1 MTDDE
6 PKLRTRGLTW
16 QELPVGTKFTTS
28 TRTITEADLLTL
40 VTWAG
45 ITEPLFTD
53 ARHGAA
59 LGYTGRLVPGVLTYC
74 VAEGLVVQ
82 TGAFHGTGMAF
93 LGAELTQKAPV
104 YVGDTLHAVVEI
116 TASRASSTPGR
127 GVVSSTVSVR
137 NERDEVVLVY
147 TPVRLV
153 RGSDPEGAA

>member
-1 MTDDE
+1 VPDNE
-6 PKLRTRGLTW
+6 PEVLVTGRTW
-16 QELPVGTKFTTS
+16 QELPVGTTFRTT
-28 TRTITEADLLTL
+28 TRTITESDLVTL

-53 ARHGAA
+53 AEHGRS

-93 LGAELTQKAPV
+93 LGAELRQTGPV

-116 TASRASSTPGR
+116 TQSRAPSKPGR

-137 NERDEVVLVY
+137 NQRDEDVLIY

-153 RGSDPEGAA
+153 RGQDTAADT